1 MVSNLLEPEICTT
14 INSLADSPLFWMGI
28 VQGSQLQEW
37 TLHSCLNEM
46 SFCNEQ
52 MNTEANPNQEKHI
65 DILSESWPE
74 RMEHQVQL

>member
-1 MVSNLLEPEICTT
+1 MVSNLLEPEIYTA
-14 INSLADSPLFWMGI
+14 INSPEHFPLFWMGI

-37 TLHSCLNEM
+37 TLHSSLNEM
-46 SFCNEQ
+46 SVCNEQ
-52 MNTEANPNQEKHI
+52 MNTEANLSQEKHI